1 MDTPSHFFND
11 CIDLEDDSIAAYHH
25 HSPDH
30 DVMLGGGVGDSS
42 GSLQSFQPFNGKCD
56 MDESPAFVEG
66 RALASR
72 EVWDFTEHIGAI
84 VGDHK
89 PLFVDPGLYHQ
100 DKDNEEIEGQIQVL
114 SDDMSQPS
122 TRRTSSS
129 SKSVSQRTS
138 KSASASTDITPPE
151 QDHPPKKRRTRRTRK
166 ESNTG
171 EEEQKRS
178 KFLERNRIAA
188 SKCREKKKQYVSDL
202 EETKIGLEMQHA
214 HLQME
219 YNGLLGEVSGL
230 KHHLMAHAKCNDP
243 NIDRWLDNEARRFV
257 QTSNELFGQSF
268 TPSFGQS
275 GPPSIPTGS
284 PRSRNASIASA
295 YQALQGVQ
303 IDGLGSGER
312 QDSIAFSHG
321 KQYCSAA
328 FFTAPELTRSGSS
341 LYTSPTDPGFPSI
354 TSPAMKREPG
364 INYDHMPDAMFSSGQ
379 TAGFGGG

>member
-1 MDTPSHFFND
+1 MEATLRASSSTMDTPSHFFND

-30 DVMLGGGVGDSS
+30 DVMLGGGVGDSG

-89 PLFVDPGLYHQ
+89 PLFVDPGLYHP
-100 DKDNEEIEGQIQVL
+100 DKDNEEIKGQIQVL

-214 HLQME
+214 NLQME

-257 QTSNELFGQSF
+257 QTSNELFGQAF

-295 YQALQGVQ
+295 YQVLQGVQ
-303 IDGLGSGER
+303 MDGLGSGER
-312 QDSIAFSHG
+312 QDSIAFSH
-321 KQYCSAA
+321 
-328 FFTAPELTRSGSS
+328 GSS

-364 INYDHMPDAMFSSGQ
+364 INYDHMPDAMFSPGQ

>member
-11 CIDLEDDSIAAYHH
+11 CIDLEDDTIAYHH
-25 HSPDH
+25 QSPDP
-30 DVMLGGGVGDSS
+30 DVGGGGGGG
-42 GSLQSFQPFNGKCD
+42 GSLQSFQTYNGKLD
-56 MDESPAFVEG
+56 IDESPTYVEG

-72 EVWDFTEHIGAI
+72 EVWGDFAEQIGAM

-89 PLFVDPGLYHQ
+89 PLFVDPGLY
-100 DKDNEEIEGQIQVL
+100 DDDNDNDEIKGQINVL
-114 SDDMSQPS
+114 SDDMSRPS
-122 TRRTSSS
+122 TRRTSS

-151 QDHPPKKRRTRRTRK
+151 QDHPPKKRKTRKTRK

-171 EEEQKRS
+171 QEEQKRS

-257 QTSNELFGQSF
+257 QTSNEIFGQAF
-268 TPSFGQS
+268 TPNFGQNGQS
-275 GPPSIPTGS
+275 SIPTGS

-312 QDSIAFSHG
+312 QDSMAYSHG
-321 KQYCSAA
+321 KQDCSVVFAI
-328 FFTAPELTRSGSS
+328 PELTRSGSS
-341 LYTSPTDPGFPSI
+341 LYTSPTDQSFPSI

-364 INYDHMPDAMFSSGQ
+364 INYDHMPDAMFSPGQ